1 MTMRRKQTS
10 AKPTEHAMLVIWGE
24 FAQSIGLVKR
34 MMAIQTHQKERTHS
48 AQRKILESMVATL
61 AGLPHLQDISRSA
74 HPLDQDRVVAE
85 AWGQSEWA
93 DYSGVSR
100 TLQALSLEEAQQ
112 VMSCL
117 QQASQPFI
125 DAEVNLALAQ
135 EGRLVY
141 DGDLTGLPVS
151 KASTTYPQ
159 VAYGHMDDSIRLG
172 YQAAVISMRSPS
184 YKRIWLA
191 VEHHPGNALSS
202 DQAAALLTAAEAI
215 TGRRPWRR
223 VDLLEQRLP
232 TIQAECERRQKRQ
245 ADLQRRLGEAQA
257 RWEQVQQEI
266 SDFQVELTRLEQ
278 VYQSQQRIERP
289 TSAVA
294 KLRKRLQVHQN
305 QAIHRQAE
313 LEKVNRLC
321 GWAVEWVGEYQTK
334 LQELQNRLERFRQEN
349 ATNPQPIQAV
359 YRIDAGFG
367 TWDNVAM
374 LMEMGY
380 EVFTK
385 ANNAMSVETIFEAFA
400 AEDAWQTVAVTAQMQ
415 TLTMVQP
422 EKFCYPVDL
431 GLERLVVGP
440 EKWKHSLL
448 IHFGPQPVA
457 SDGQAWFDFYNGR
470 QTIEAGIKENKRV
483 FFLHRIKVRSI
494 PAIVLQEAF
503 VVFAANFIRW
513 ANAWLA
519 QHASGSALPALDH
532 HKTGTKRL
540 VHVLAHT
547 SAVVSRDANICLVR
561 FSPLS
566 CLAGK
571 ELRLPCHTS
580 PPRSRWQN
588 LIFFQSIQR
597 FSEWL
602 HNS

>member
-1 MTMRRKQTS
+1 MRRKQTS
-10 AKPTEHAMLVIWGE
+10 AKPTEHAMLVIWGA

-34 MMAIQTHQKERTHS
+34 IMAISIHQKERNHS
-48 AQRKILESMVATL
+48 AQRKILAGLVATL

-74 HPLDQDRVVAE
+74 HPLDQDNAVAE
-85 AWGQSEWA
+85 AWGQGEWA

-100 TLQALSLEEAQQ
+100 TLQALSREEAQQ
-112 VMSCL
+112 VKNCL
-117 QQASQPFI
+117 QQISQPFI
-125 DAEVNLALAQ
+125 DAEVKLALAQ
-135 EGRLVY
+135 EGQLVY

-151 KASTTYPQ
+151 KASSTYPE
-159 VAYGHMDDSIRLG
+159 VAYGHMDEG
-172 YQAAVISMRSPS
+172 YQAAVISLRSPT
-184 YKRIWLA
+184 YKRLWLA

-202 DQAAALLTAAEAI
+202 DQAATLLTAAEAV

-232 TIQAECERRQKRQ
+232 IIQAECERRKERL
-245 ADLQRRLGEAQA
+245 ADLQQRLGEAQA

-266 SDFQVELTRLEQ
+266 RDFQAELTQLEQ
-278 VYQSQQRIERP
+278 VYQTQQRIERP
-289 TSAVA
+289 TSALA
-294 KLRKRLQVHQN
+294 KLSKRLQVHQS
-305 QAIHRQAE
+305 QAIHRREE
-313 LEKVNRLC
+313 LEKVKRLSV
-321 GWAVEWVGEYQTK
+321 WAVEWVGEYQTK
-334 LQELQNRLERFRQEN
+334 LLELKNRLERFRQDN
-349 ATNPQPIQAV
+349 ATNTQPIQAV

-385 ANNAMSVETIFEAFA
+385 ANNAMSVQTIFEAFA
-400 AEDAWQTVAVTAQMQ
+400 AEDAWQTVAATAQMQ
-415 TLTMVQP
+415 TLAMVQP
-422 EKFCYPVDL
+422 EKFCYAVDL
-431 GLERLVVGP
+431 GLERLMVGP
-440 EKWKHSLL
+440 EKWKHCLL

-457 SDGQAWFDFYNGR
+457 NDGQAWFDFYNGR

-513 ANAWLA
+513 ADAWLA
-519 QHASGSALPALDH
+519 QHARGSALPALEH
-532 HKTGTKRL
+532 QRTGTKRL
-540 VHVLAHT
+540 VHGLAHT
-547 SAVVSRDANICLVR
+547 SAVVSRHADICLVR

-571 ELRLPCHTS
+571 ELRLPCPCS

-597 FSEWL
+597 FTEWL